1 MNWPDAYIRV
11 HLGSV
16 VTKKQMQHP
25 VIHWKC
31 DDLSLLSRFKESCI
45 NVLLA
50 SFSEPWKR
58 GIPSR
63 GISFIF
69 KHHPQ
74 AFIASLWQFNAPL
87 GGLNCLRSTNTTS
100 RWQTNAPMDN
110 YLCCPLVYIVNL
122 LRTGL
127 LCLCSHSHRLYR
139 LLLRVYRCTV
149 NATLT

>member
-1 MNWPDAYIRV
+1 M
-11 HLGSV
+11 
-16 VTKKQMQHP
+16 
-25 VIHWKC
+25 
-31 DDLSLLSRFKESCI
+31 
-45 NVLLA
+45 LLA
-50 SFSEPWKR
+50 RFYEPWKR
-58 GIPSR
+58 GIPCR

-69 KHHPQ
+69 KHHPR

-110 YLCCPLVYIVNL
+110 YLHCPLVYIVNL

-149 NATLT
+149 NVTFTWKRIFTAECTRHCTTKTEWSCDKGGPLQRDRDSVYV